1 MNGIILAPAF
11 GGGKS
16 GRDIPQH
23 ETRMH
28 QHANKV
34 GKKDVVSTFAFISR
48 INKEEMCL
56 CRAWHMAVTQQIFKG
71 SIDELVAMDRTT

>member
-1 MNGIILAPAF
+1 MNGIILVPAF

-48 INKEEMCL
+48 INKEEMCVF
-56 CRAWHMAVTQQIFKG
+56 AVPGTWQSLSKFLREVLM
-71 SIDELVAMDRTT
+71 S